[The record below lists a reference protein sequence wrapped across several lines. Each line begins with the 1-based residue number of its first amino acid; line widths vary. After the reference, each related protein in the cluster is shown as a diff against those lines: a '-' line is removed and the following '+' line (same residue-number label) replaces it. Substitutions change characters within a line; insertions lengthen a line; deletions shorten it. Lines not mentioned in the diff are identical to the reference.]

1 MRTVFKLFRPK
12 PSVLPPEQPS
22 SAITELRGATLE
34 SYHFALRL
42 ERDDRGE
49 ARRLIG
55 WHGSSKGGARVDLRR
70 DSNGMWRD
78 PQGRQAEVA
87 DDLVPPT
94 IRLSAAWA
102 AQWRP
107 TGAEKTSPDQTEH
120 ATQPLT
126 VET

>member
-1 MRTVFKLFRPK
+1 MFKLFRPK
-12 PSVLPPEQPS
+12 PSAPPPERPA
-22 SAITELRGATLE
+22 SAATELRGATLE
-34 SYHFALRL
+34 GYHFALRL

-49 ARRLIG
+49 AQRLIG
-55 WHGSSKGGARVDLRR
+55 WHGSSTGGARVDLRR
-70 DSNGMWRD
+70 DSNGVWRD
-78 PQGRQAEVA
+78 PQGRQAEAA

-126 VET
+126 VEV